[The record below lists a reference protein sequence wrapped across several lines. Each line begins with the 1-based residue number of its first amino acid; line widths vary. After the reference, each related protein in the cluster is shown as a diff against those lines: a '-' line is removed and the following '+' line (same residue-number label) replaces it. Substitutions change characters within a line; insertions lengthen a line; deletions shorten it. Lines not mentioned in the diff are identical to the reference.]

1 LKRLPRPKP
10 VLVAGI
16 WLLSL
21 PAVGV
26 IYITLTGPEG
36 RSAYSILYATLIG
49 LLYVG
54 AALRITYNYATRPA
68 PAPPEH
74 PSDES
79 AA

>member
-1 LKRLPRPKP
+1 MKPLPRPKP
-10 VLVAGI
+10 VLVAGV

-21 PAVGV
+21 PAFGV
-26 IYITLTGPEG
+26 IYITLSGPEG
-36 RSAYSILYATLIG
+36 RSLYSLLYATFIG

-54 AALRITYNYATRPA
+54 AALRITYNYVTRPA